1 MKTCSLLVLAA
12 LFHSSAVLAWSRPGH
27 MVTAAIAYEELRAQ
41 DPKVLERI
49 IALAERHPDRGA
61 FEVAI
66 GRARGEERG
75 RRIFLELAR
84 WADDTRGSV
93 HDHPTWHY
101 SSRPLINKAS
111 PPPTSGDDVSPGAAI
126 EAFALNFNIASDSRA
141 PQSERAV
148 AVSWVFHL
156 VGDMHQPLHSVSQFS
171 KRFPAG
177 DRGGN
182 FQYVRD
188 AQTDEAVTLHWFWDD
203 AAPRED
209 APEAVMQ
216 NAADFMRR
224 MPRAQFKELKPFSG
238 AGDFSTWAAES
249 YELAQTVAYGPDLQA
264 TDTADQAAKPSQ
276 RYIDLSRAV
285 AEKRLTLAS
294 YRLTDVL
301 RRAFREPPKQQA
313 GVPSSQ

>member
-1 MKTCSLLVLAA
+1 MKICALLLLAA
-12 LFHSSAVLAWSRPGH
+12 LFHCSTALAWSRPGH

-41 DPKVLERI
+41 DPKVLEQI

-61 FEVAI
+61 FEVAV

-84 WADDTRGSV
+84 WADDTRGSI

-101 SSRPLINKAS
+101 SSRPLIDKAS
-111 PPPTSGDDVSPGAAI
+111 PPPSSADDVPPGSAI
-126 EAFALNFNIASDSRA
+126 EAFALNFSVASDARA

-148 AVSWVFHL
+148 AVGWVFHL

-171 KRFPAG
+171 KRFPTG

-188 AQTDEAVTLHWFWDD
+188 PQTNEPVTLHWFWDD
-203 AAPRED
+203 AASRED
-209 APEAVMQ
+209 APDEVTQ
-216 NAADFMRR
+216 RAADLMRR
-224 MPRAQFKELKPFSG
+224 LPRAQFKELKPFNG
-238 AGDFSTWAAES
+238 AGDFTTWAEESRQLAES
-249 YELAQTVAYGPDLQA
+249 VAYGPELQA
-264 TDTADQAAKPSQ
+264 SDTAEQASKPSQ
-276 RYIDLSRAV
+276 RYLDLSTQV

-301 RRAFREPPKQQA
+301 RRAFRQPAK
-313 GVPSSQ
+313 